1 MSHLTEEQR
10 AFHLKKMLTR
20 YKRMDLNHDDTIS
33 REDYELMATKLQ
45 EYGRLDEKR
54 AELARNAFNNIA
66 DVVGLKAG
74 VKISVEEA
82 ARNLSR
88 EIATMHDV
96 SKKQTMLKSTHN
108 PMFDA
113 LDLNK
118 DGHISLDEFKIY
130 LQIIAPDISDAEIIH
145 SFNTIDEN
153 KNGEISRDEF
163 IAAAFDFFFG
173 YEETEISKTFYG
185 RLL

>member
-1 MSHLTEEQR
+1 MSHLTEKQR

-20 YKRMDLNHDDTIS
+20 YKRLDLNHDGFIS

-45 EYGRLDEKR
+45 EYGRLDEKG
-54 AELARNAFNNIA
+54 AELACNAFTNAA
-66 DVVGLKAG
+66 DALGLNAG

-82 ARNLSR
+82 ARNANQKLL
-88 EIATMHDV
+88 TMEV
-96 SKKQTMLKSTHN
+96 SKRQTMLTTTHN
-108 PMFDA
+108 PIFDA
-113 LDLNK
+113 VDLNK

-130 LQIIAPDISDAEIIH
+130 FQIIAPDISDAEIIH
-145 SFNTIDEN
+145 SFNTIDED

-163 IAAAFDFFFG
+163 IAAAFDFLHG
-173 YEETEISKTFYG
+173 YEETEISKAFLG